1 MVRLFNFV
9 KDANV
14 LWKTCIQAKTSIQ
27 YLAAKRGLHVRCT
40 LGNTEEG
47 RKKSILAVNYTMFAQ
62 NSSTNSQ
69 DAKKVEVDVTCHIFR
84 SVTGSKQNNAL

>member
-69 DAKKVEVDVTCHIFR
+69 DAKKSR
-84 SVTGSKQNNAL
+84 SGRDMSHLSIRHGIEAK